1 MSSLVVAIDGPS
13 GSGKS
18 STARGVAEALDFAY
32 LDTGAMYRAVTT
44 EYLARNIDPADTD
57 AIVAVTREAQLD
69 ISTDP
74 TDQWIRI
81 NGRNV
86 TQEIRDPQVSAAVST
101 VATIAA
107 CRADLVARQ
116 QSIIADTAGGIV
128 AEGRDVTTVVAPDAA
143 VRLLLVADARARV
156 ARRAAE
162 LGEQV
167 DAADVTDQVIRRDK
181 DDSQIVEFHEP
192 APGVDLLDSTW
203 MSLDE
208 VVANI
213 VARVRKVA

>member
-107 CRADLVARQ
+107 CRADLVARR
-116 QSIIADTAGGIV
+116 AVDHCRHG
-128 AEGRDVTTVVAPDAA
+128 GRD
-143 VRLLLVADARARV
+143 
-156 ARRAAE
+156 RR
-162 LGEQV
+162 
-167 DAADVTDQVIRRDK
+167 
-181 DDSQIVEFHEP
+181 
-192 APGVDLLDSTW
+192 
-203 MSLDE
+203 
-208 VVANI
+208 
-213 VARVRKVA
+213 

>member
-1 MSSLVVAIDGPS
+1 M
-13 GSGKS
+13 
-18 STARGVAEALDFAY
+18 
-32 LDTGAMYRAVTT
+32 
-44 EYLARNIDPADTD
+44 
-57 AIVAVTREAQLD
+57 
-69 ISTDP
+69 
-74 TDQWIRI
+74 
-81 NGRNV
+81 
-86 TQEIRDPQVSAAVST
+86 
-101 VATIAA
+101 
-107 CRADLVARQ
+107 
-116 QSIIADTAGGIV
+116 
-128 AEGRDVTTVVAPDAA
+128 
-143 VRLLLVADARARV
+143 ADARARV